1 MVERRM
7 AVSVQ
12 RRKKNVSRNP
22 IKSLILR
29 PELWLEEYEEVDT
42 GVAERE
48 VQRIKVEKLQQATN
62 NAHLAVEAL
71 AGLAAKEDFAAV
83 ALKSAA
89 EQREIDL
96 LASAPH
102 SVYLL
107 AIKGRRQVQTRLVE
121 PVCASVNSGDCY
133 VLVAPAAGHV
143 IQFIGRYSNVIER
156 SKCAEVAQRILAKK
170 DLGCGKA
177 SGVQIIDEEKGQGV
191 SGPIGRRFWKALG
204 GDDKVSPLP
213 AGLPEEDELYESAIT
228 ATNMVYRLENNELL
242 PLEESWGVALQ
253 IEMLEPNSILVFDFG
268 CEMFVWS
275 GKMAPLELRKTALE
289 LARHQLWDAG
299 YDYTECGI
307 NPFAQQSA
315 KSAQRPKWAV
325 LKTVKQHMEPVL
337 FQSKFTD
344 WPHDAGQIIKVKR
357 QESGDE
363 PQQFESIAVTT
374 FDGLVPCDAQQMID
388 NKPEEPDLE
397 LEGCH
402 LGRGVEYYD
411 AEERRLHK
419 VSSLSVKV
427 WHLQDYEKC
436 LLDAESSYGQFHER
450 DT

>member
-1 MVERRM
+1 MWR
-7 AVSVQ
+7 
-12 RRKKNVSRNP
+12 
-22 IKSLILR
+22 
-29 PELWLEEYEEVDT
+29 EEYEEVDT

-48 VQRIKVEKLQQATN
+48 VHRIKVERLQQATN
-62 NAHLAVEAL
+62 NAHLAAEAL
-71 AGLAAKEDFAAV
+71 AGLAAKEDFGAV

-89 EQREIDL
+89 EQRELDL
-96 LASAPH
+96 LASAPLP
-102 SVYLL
+102 VYLV

-121 PVCASVNSGDCY
+121 PVYSSVNSGDCY

-156 SKCAEVAQRILAKK
+156 AKCAEVAQRIFAKK

-177 SGVQIIDEEKGQGV
+177 TGVQIVDEEKGQGV

-204 GDDKVSPLP
+204 GDDKATALP
-213 AGLPEEDELYESAIT
+213 AGLPEEDEIYESDIT
-228 ATNMVYRLENNELL
+228 ATNIVYRLERDKLVPFEDC
-242 PLEESWGVALQ
+242 WGVPLQ
-253 IEMLEPNSILVFDFG
+253 IEMLDPNNILVFDFG
-268 CEMFVWS
+268 SEMYVWS

-299 YDYTECGI
+299 YDYSECAI
-307 NPFAQQSA
+307 NPIAQKQGG
-315 KSAQRPKWAV
+315 KSTQRPPWAV

-344 WPHDAGQIIKVKR
+344 WPHDSGQIIKVKR
-357 QESGDE
+357 QESDE
-363 PQQFESIAVTT
+363 SPSKDQSEPVITT

-402 LGRGVEYYD
+402 LGRGIEYYD
-411 AEERRLHK
+411 VEERRLHK

-436 LLDAESSYGQFHER
+436 LLDDESSFGQFHER